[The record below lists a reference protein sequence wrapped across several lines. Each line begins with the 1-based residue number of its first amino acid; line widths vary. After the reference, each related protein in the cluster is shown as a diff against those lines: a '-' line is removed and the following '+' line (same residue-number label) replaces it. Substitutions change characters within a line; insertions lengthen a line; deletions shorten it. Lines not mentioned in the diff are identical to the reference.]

1 MNEPMRQAL
10 ALLGLLLL
18 LHLGSARPA
27 ALEVQLLR
35 SIGGL
40 PPHIVGTFEEPL
52 NFQQAADGTYYVFD
66 RRGHSVHAVDR
77 ARAASRKVVEI
88 GQEPG
93 RILQPTAF
101 DLGADGSFVVADV
114 ARNRQRVQRFGASG
128 QRLNGF
134 DLPGQPAT
142 LVILGAIML
151 NGVGSI
157 QHAGDALLV
166 SHPESGA
173 LFTEYTF
180 GGYSTRSLGRLRETG
195 FEADRQLHIAMNA
208 GLPLVDPT
216 GGYYYV
222 FVTGRPKFRKYD
234 AQGTLLFER
243 HIEGRELDPFL
254 DVQPTTWPTRRVQ
267 DREVPLV
274 SPAIRTA
281 AVDSRGQ
288 LWVSLTVPYT
298 YVYDATGDKTRT
310 VQFSAAGVISPT
322 SLFFTPSGRLLV
334 TPGCYEFDPG
344 QR

>member
-1 MNEPMRQAL
+1 MRQAL
-10 ALLGLLLL
+10 AAIGVLLLL
-18 LHLGSARPA
+18 GYAPTA
-27 ALEVQLLR
+27 ALDVEILQ

-52 NFQQAADGTYYVFD
+52 NFQQGPDGTYYVFD
-66 RRGHSVHAVDR
+66 RRGHTVHTVDR
-77 ARAASRKVVEI
+77 ARTTSRKAVEI

-114 ARNRQRVQRFGASG
+114 ARNRQRVQRFAAGG
-128 QRLNGF
+128 QRLSGF
-134 DLPGQPAT
+134 DLPGQPAA
-142 LVILGAIML
+142 LIVHGAIML

-157 QHAGDALLV
+157 QHSANALLI

-180 GGYSTRSLGRLRETG
+180 LGYSTRSLGRLRDTG

-222 FVTGRPKFRKYD
+222 FVTGRPMFRKYD
-234 AQGTLLFER
+234 ADGTLLFER
-243 HIEGRELDPFL
+243 HIEGRELDPFV
-254 DVQPTTWPTRRVQ
+254 DAQPTAWPTRRVQ

-274 SPAIRTA
+274 NPAIRTA
-281 AVDSRGQ
+281 AVDGQ
-288 LWVSLTVPYT
+288 GRLWVSLAVPFT
-298 YVYDATGDKTRT
+298 YVYDATGDKVRT
-310 VQFSAAGVISPT
+310 LQLRAAGVISPT
-322 SLFFTPSGRLLV
+322 SLFFTPAGRLLV

-344 QR
+344 AR